1 MTEPQT
7 DQDRLDEH
15 MDSVLEH
22 IKDWVKRINAG
33 THDEDSDEDGSI
45 YDYPL
50 EVIAENGKPYS
61 VVITCGGPHIEVVA
75 HGYDDARLEG
85 YWWGT
90 RSTRYDFGNK
100 PLTQFLDF
108 FIERD

>member
-1 MTEPQT
+1 MTERQT
-7 DQDRLDEH
+7 DQQRLDEH

-22 IKDWVKRINAG
+22 IKDWVARINAG
-33 THDEDSDEDGSI
+33 NHDDDSDGNGTI

-50 EVIAENGKPYS
+50 EIVDERGKPYS
-61 VVITCGGPHIEVVA
+61 VLITCGGPHIEVEA
-75 HGYDDARLEG
+75 HGYDEARLEG
-85 YWWGT
+85 YWGSS
-90 RSTRYDFGNK
+90 RSTRYDYGNN